1 MKKNTKKKT
10 KKLEKQDKM
19 LILTF
24 IGLIAL
30 VVVLG
35 VVALNLD
42 NIYKD
47 DSNDLTIPILEE
59 HSESE
64 LSVEAKGLKKDDS
77 KEYILVVTNYKE
89 KEILEKAITYDLDIT
104 PTENIE
110 VKVYKNNSSDNLIT
124 EDDLLVENNKLSAK
138 KKIEDTYK
146 IVIKAK
152 SETKDTDKITIKIH
166 S

>member
-1 MKKNTKKKT
+1 MKKNAKKKT

>member
-30 VVVLG
+30 VAVLG
-35 VVALNLD
+35 IVALNLD

-64 LSVEAKGLKKDDS
+64 LSVEAKDLAKDEY

-89 KEILEKAITYDLDIT
+89 KEILKKAITYDLDIT
-104 PTENIE
+104 PTENLE

-124 EDDLLVENNKLSAK
+124 ENDLLIENNKLTSK
-138 KKIEDTYK
+138 KKIEDVYK

>member
-1 MKKNTKKKT
+1 MKKETKKKN

-24 IGLIAL
+24 ICLIAL
-30 VVVLG
+30 VAILG

-47 DSNDLTIPILEE
+47 DSKDLTIPILEE
-59 HSESE
+59 HSEGE
-64 LSVEAKGLKKDDS
+64 LSVEAAGLEVDEY
-77 KEYILVVTNYKE
+77 KEYFLVVTNYKE
-89 KEILEKAITYDLDIT
+89 KEVLEKDITYDMDIT
-104 PTENIE
+104 LTENIE
-110 VKVYKNNSSDNLIT
+110 VKVYKNNSSDNLLT
-124 EDDLLVENNKLSAK
+124 EDDLLIENNKLKAK
-138 KKIEDTYK
+138 KKTEDTYK

-152 SETKDTDKITIKIH
+152 NKTKDTDKITIKIH

>member
-1 MKKNTKKKT
+1 MKKNAKKKT

-64 LSVEAKGLKKDDS
+64 LSVEAKGLKKEDS

>member
-1 MKKNTKKKT
+1 MKKNTKKKN

-24 IGLIAL
+24 IGLIVL
-30 VVVLG
+30 VAVLG
-35 VVALNLD
+35 IVALNLD

-64 LSVEAKGLKKDDS
+64 LSVEAKDLAKDES

-89 KEILEKAITYDLDIT
+89 KEVLEKAITYDLDIT
-104 PTENIE
+104 PTENLE

-124 EDDLLVENNKLSAK
+124 ENDLLIENNKLSSK
-138 KKIEDTYK
+138 KKTEDTYK

-152 SETKDTDKITIKIH
+152 SETKETDKITIKIH

>member
-1 MKKNTKKKT
+1 MKKNTKKQT

-19 LILTF
+19 LLLTF

-30 VVVLG
+30 VAVLG
-35 VVALNLD
+35 IVALNLD

-64 LSVEAKGLKKDDS
+64 LSVEAKDLAKDES

-89 KEILEKAITYDLDIT
+89 KEILEKTITYDLDIT
-104 PTENIE
+104 PTENLE

-124 EDDLLVENNKLSAK
+124 ENDLLIENNKLSSK
-138 KKIEDTYK
+138 KKTEDTYK

-152 SETKDTDKITIKIH
+152 SETKETDKITIKIH

>member
-1 MKKNTKKKT
+1 MKKNAKKKT

-146 IVIKAK
+146 VVIKAIK
-152 SETKDTDKITIKIH
+152 TPKDKEKITIKIH

>member
-19 LILTF
+19 LLLTF

-30 VVVLG
+30 VAVLG
-35 VVALNLD
+35 IVALNLD

-64 LSVEAKGLKKDDS
+64 LSVEAKDLAKDES

-104 PTENIE
+104 PTENLE

-124 EDDLLVENNKLSAK
+124 ENDLLIENNKLSSK
-138 KKIEDTYK
+138 KKTEDTYK

-152 SETKDTDKITIKIH
+152 SETKETDKIAIKIH

>member
-19 LILTF
+19 LLLTF

-30 VVVLG
+30 VAVLG
-35 VVALNLD
+35 IVALNLD

-64 LSVEAKGLKKDDS
+64 LSVEAKDLAKDES

-104 PTENIE
+104 PTENLE

-124 EDDLLVENNKLSAK
+124 ENDLLIENNKLSSK
-138 KKIEDTYK
+138 KKTEDTYN

-152 SETKDTDKITIKIH
+152 SETQETDKITIKIH

>member
-30 VVVLG
+30 VIVLG

-47 DSNDLTIPILEE
+47 DSNDLTIPILEK

-138 KKIEDTYK
+138 RKIEDTYK

>member
-1 MKKNTKKKT
+1 MKKETKKKN

-30 VVVLG
+30 VAILG

-47 DSNDLTIPILEE
+47 DSKDLTIPILEE
-59 HSESE
+59 HSEGE
-64 LSVEAKGLKKDDS
+64 LSVEAKDMEADEY

-89 KEILEKAITYDLDIT
+89 KDILKKAITYDIDIT
-104 PTENIE
+104 PTENVE
-110 VKVYKNNSSDNLIT
+110 VKKYKNNSSDNLLT
-124 EDDLLVENNKLSAK
+124 ENDLLIENNKLKAN

-152 SETKDTDKITIKIH
+152 TKTKDTDKITIKIH

>member
-1 MKKNTKKKT
+1 MKKNTTKKT

-19 LILTF
+19 LLLTF

-30 VVVLG
+30 VAVLG
-35 VVALNLD
+35 IVALNLD

-64 LSVEAKGLKKDDS
+64 LSVEAKDLAKDES

-89 KEILEKAITYDLDIT
+89 KEILEKTITYDLDIT
-104 PTENIE
+104 PTENLE

-124 EDDLLVENNKLSAK
+124 ENDLLIENNKLSSK
-138 KKIEDTYK
+138 KKTEDTYK

-152 SETKDTDKITIKIH
+152 SETKETDKITIKIH